1 MGFDEI
7 KRDLIGNWAGDNMLR
22 LSWMEP
28 QEYRSS
34 SELSVA
40 QTVGGKYLAFT
51 YTWSHENV
59 AQEGLLLIGYEA
71 KNKVVNAA
79 WVDSWHASEKPLTL
93 SGADDEQGKIDLR
106 GTYEVPNHP
115 AWGWRILISTLE
127 EALAIVMYN
136 VSPEG
141 AEDLAVRADYKKRSS
156 D

>member
-1 MGFDEI
+1 MDFDEI
-7 KRDLIGNWAGDNMLR
+7 KSDSLGNWAGDNILR

-28 QEYRSS
+28 QEYHSH

-40 QTVGGKYLAFT
+40 QAVGGKYLAFD

-59 AQEGLLLIGYEA
+59 PQEGLLLIGYEA

-79 WVDSWHASEKPLTL
+79 WVDSWHAGEKPLVL
-93 SGADDEQGKIDLR
+93 SGIVDEQGTIDLR
-106 GTYEVPNHP
+106 GTYEVPHHP
-115 AWGWRILISTLE
+115 DWSWRIVISAPAG
-127 EALAIVMYN
+127 ALQMVMYN

-141 AEDLAVRADYKKRSS
+141 EEDLAVRADYKGRSG